1 MLENKAQFLVAGVQG
16 MVLEFNEITIA
27 LELFGASYPIAT
39 AQYIGIIIFNIF
51 GSSYPIATAQFM
63 PNVIHRI
70 LLHTSIYNPRIL
82 PHNQHIIAY
91 NLLIKANNIGILILL

>member
-1 MLENKAQFLVAGVQG
+1 MLENKDQFLVAGVQG

-39 AQYIGIIIFNIF
+39 AQ
-51 GSSYPIATAQFM
+51 FM

-70 LLHTSIYNPRIL
+70 LLHTSIYI
-82 PHNQHIIAY
+82 
-91 NLLIKANNIGILILL
+91 